1 MKKLIYFLILFA
13 IINIATLTADNWE
26 PYPFGK
32 TLIYTHEPIIEKVA
46 IDYFSEEGHY
56 FSVRFDSVYVDS
68 NGYKTYYSDRY
79 RRHKSLKC
87 INDSV
92 DFTFFIRNTM
102 QFYNIPYYFQE
113 DSYTLKNDTAIF
125 HLNWVD
131 YGENERNR
139 TRDVKLPLNLKEN
152 DVFTQT
158 FQDSYSDLVEIDDSL
173 MYEKQELDIKCLSR
187 YEAFPFNQ
195 KDSLI
200 SFQLYINYRGKTDT
214 MKIFLSKKFGFIQY
228 VPFLNVFRSDFF
240 LSTKVNVKL
249 VGVKDSMQ
257 ELGIQMPD
265 SIPMDKI
272 LPYKVG
278 DVIKRQSTICGQTYF
293 EIDSVTAVERTDDYI
308 SISFHKIVMD
318 TSMRAFWTVDPI
330 HGQVYH
336 WTKQYNYEL
345 KYSIKE
351 LYDIFNGPTND
362 VVIIASYEGA
372 DYRFKAIYHK
382 LSEGRKVFGK
392 DTIKQVSTTWSG
404 GMIDTS
410 TCELSFTTDTDGIEI
425 YNPMVGLKNTR
436 ASIPCP
442 TLILGHWYI
451 EWYPDD
457 LNVIGYRIG
466 GEEWGDISIPD
477 TTKLGINDP
486 IVDNY
491 NPIFPNPTRDFINT
505 AAYLGWQYQIYDLL
519 GSCVQSGMIDAEN
532 INVAS
537 LPTGFYTVRFF
548 KEGKQVVEKLMKE

>member
-32 TLIYTHEPIIEKVA
+32 TLIYTSDYSFDVGPYYPSA
-46 IDYFSEEGHY
+46 SFIDQY
-56 FSVRFDSVYVDS
+56 FSVRFDSVSIDS

-87 INDSV
+87 VNDSI
-92 DFTFFIRNTM
+92 DYTSSIRNNYHCENT
-102 QFYNIPYYFQE
+102 PYYFQE

-125 HLNWVD
+125 HLNCD
-131 YGENERNR
+131 KYDGMSGKFEEICR
-139 TRDVKLPLNLKEN
+139 RDLKLPLNLKEN
-152 DVFTQT
+152 DVFTQI
-158 FQDSYSDLVEIDDSL
+158 FQDNYGYSSSSGKET
-173 MYEKQELDIKCLSR
+173 LDIKCLSR
-187 YEAFPFNQ
+187 YEAVPFNQ
-195 KDSLI
+195 KDSLAV
-200 SFQLYINYRGKTDT
+200 FQLYDQ
-214 MKIFLSKKFGFIQY
+214 KIFLSKKFGFIQY
-228 VPFLNVFRSDFF
+228 VPFLNVFHREIFASK
-240 LSTKVNVKL
+240 KVNVKL
-249 VGVKDSMQ
+249 VGVKDSIQ

-336 WTKQYNYEL
+336 WTKQYNYDL

-362 VVIIASYEGA
+362 VVLFASYEDKFRA
-372 DYRFKAIYHK
+372 VYHK
-382 LSEGRKVFGK
+382 LFESREIFGK
-392 DTIKQVSTTWSG
+392 DTIKQVSTTWAGG

-410 TCELSFTTDTDGIEI
+410 TCEQSFTTDIEGIEI
-425 YNPMVGLKNTR
+425 YNPMVGLNNTR

-442 TLILGHWYI
+442 TLALGHWYI
-451 EWYPDD
+451 DWYPDD
-457 LNVIGYRIG
+457 LNVVGYRIG

-486 IVDNY
+486 IVDSY
-491 NPIFPNPTRDFINT
+491 NPIFPNPARDFINT

-519 GSCVQSGMIDAEN
+519 GSCVQSGMVDAEN
-532 INVAS
+532 INVAA

>member
-32 TLIYTHEPIIEKVA
+32 TLIYTHEPIIENGST
-46 IDYFSEEGHY
+46 DYSSEEGHY
-56 FSVRFDSVYVDS
+56 FSVRFDSVSVDS

-92 DFTFFIRNTM
+92 DYTSSIRDTH
-102 QFYNIPYYFQE
+102 QPEDLPYYFQE

-125 HLNWVD
+125 HLNRD
-131 YGENERNR
+131 MYGYSNHRKIEDIR
-139 TRDVKLPLNLKEN
+139 RDVKLPLNLKEN
-152 DVFTQT
+152 EIFTQT
-158 FQDSYSDLVEIDDSL
+158 FQDNYGYSSSSGDSI
-173 MYEKQELDIKCLSR
+173 YKKETLDIKCLSR
-187 YEAFPFNQ
+187 YEAVPFNQ
-195 KDSLI
+195 KDSLAV
-200 SFQLYINYRGKTDT
+200 FQLYDK
-214 MKIFLSKKFGFIQY
+214 KIFLSKKFGFIQY
-228 VPFLNVFRSDFF
+228 APFLSIFHNE
-240 LSTKVNVKL
+240 LLNNVNVKL
-249 VGVKDSMQ
+249 VGVKDSIQ

-308 SISFHKIVMD
+308 SINFHKIEMD
-318 TSMRAFWTVDPI
+318 TSMQAFWTIESVI
-330 HGQVYH
+330 GQVYH
-336 WTKQYNYEL
+336 WTRQYNYEL

-351 LYDIFNGPTND
+351 LYDVFNGPTND
-362 VVIIASYEGA
+362 VVLFASYNGV
-372 DYRFKAIYHK
+372 DYKFKAVYHK
-382 LSEGRKVFGK
+382 LFESREVFGK
-392 DTIKQVSTTWSG
+392 DTIKQVSITWAG
-404 GMIDTS
+404 GGTIDTS
-410 TCELSFTTDTDGIEI
+410 TCESGWASDSQGIHI
-425 YNPMVGLKNTR
+425 FNPMVGLKNSG
-436 ASIPCP
+436 AFIPCP
-442 TLILGHWYI
+442 TQILGEWYI
-451 EWYPDD
+451 YWYPDD
-457 LNVIGYRIG
+457 LNVIGYRMG

-477 TTKLGINDP
+477 TTKLGVNDP

-505 AAYLGWQYQIYDLL
+505 AAYFGWQYQIYDLL
-519 GSCVQSGMIDAEN
+519 GSCVQSGMIETEN
-532 INVAS
+532 INVAA